1 MDKKMAVG
9 NSCYITHYTPVI
21 ESDKRDG
28 GKHNTF
34 QIAKTAKTQQLADT
48 SF

>member
-1 MDKKMAVG
+1 MNKKMAVG

-34 QIAKTAKTQQLADT
+34 QIAKTQQLADT
-48 SF
+48 SH